1 MVILMRKIVF
11 YHEHNDKQFLSL
23 MQKNLSVQY
32 AVTMTGENAII
43 TTSSGTDLLIHESIG
58 LQTIQSPETI
68 LVFSEH
74 CVPAKPLH
82 IDPSV
87 ICIASSG
94 NTDLLKMLAD
104 THARVITCG
113 MSGKD
118 TVTYSS
124 KSDCAISISLQR
136 EILNCSGQAIEPLEL
151 VFSLQEHYRSYELLA
166 YAAILMLL
174 GVVCECPKVDIP
186 IY

>member
-1 MVILMRKIVF
+1 MRKIVF
-11 YHEHNDKQFLSL
+11 YHEYNEKQLLSL
-23 MQKNLSVQY
+23 ILKNLSAQY
-32 AVTMTGENAII
+32 AITMTGENAII
-43 TTSSGTDLLIHESIG
+43 TTGSGEELFIHESVG
-58 LQTIQSPETI
+58 LQTIQSPDTI

-74 CVPAKPLH
+74 CIPAKPLQ
-82 IDPSV
+82 IDPSA

-94 NTDLLKMLAD
+94 NTDLLKMLAS

-124 KSDCAISISLQR
+124 KSDYALSISLQR
-136 EILNCSGQAIEPLEL
+136 EILNCTGQTIEPLEL
-151 VFSLQEHYRSYELLA
+151 VFSLEEHYHSYELLT
-166 YAAILMLL
+166 YAAILILL
-174 GVVCECPKVDIP
+174 GVICECPKLDIP

>member
-1 MVILMRKIVF
+1 MWKIVF
-11 YHEHNDKQFLSL
+11 YHEYNDKQFLSL
-23 MQKNLSVQY
+23 TLKNLSAHY
-32 AVTMTGENAII
+32 SVTMTGENTVI
-43 TTSSGTDLLIHESIG
+43 TTGSGADLFIHESIG
-58 LQTIQSPETI
+58 LQTVQSPDTI

-74 CVPAKPLH
+74 CVPSKPLN
-82 IDPSV
+82 IDASV
-87 ICIASSG
+87 ICIASSS

-124 KSDCAISISLQR
+124 KSDYAISISLQR
-136 EILNCSGQAIEPLEL
+136 EMLNCTGQIIEPLEL
-151 VFSLQEHYRSYELLA
+151 VFSLEEHYRSYELLT
-166 YAAILMLL
+166 YAAILILL
-174 GVVCECPKVDIP
+174 GVICECPKLDIP